1 MDSTTFPHKKT
12 LGQDGFTSECYLT
25 FKEEISI
32 LHGYLQKME
41 NKGIYLT
48 SFYFSL
54 LWPKLDC
61 LYLLMFTWRVVFFKE
76 FTYFN
81 LNCEIYLHKIVHNHV
96 LILAMSI
103 RSVVMSFFLKKNY
116 LSIIIFLATLHG
128 MQDLSSL
135 TRDRTCA
142 PCTGSMEF

>member
-1 MDSTTFPHKKT
+1 M
-12 LGQDGFTSECYLT
+12 
-25 FKEEISI
+25 
-32 LHGYLQKME
+32 
-41 NKGIYLT
+41 
-48 SFYFSL
+48 
-54 LWPKLDC
+54 
-61 LYLLMFTWRVVFFKE
+61 FFKE